1 MSEIR
6 YNRLEDS
13 YVIIA
18 PERLHRPDYMA
29 WSRGDENTRSCPFCE
44 GNEAVTPPEIYAIRD
59 NGSFADEKGWHTR
72 VIANLFKAVQ
82 IEAPYILKH
91 EGANKVWDGFG
102 AHEIIVDSPK
112 HLISMSE
119 WSQTT
124 YFNWLK
130 TIQTRVRD
138 LRNDQRLAHIS
149 IFKNHG
155 VSAGAS
161 QSHPHTQLIGLPIIP
176 KNIQRKYER
185 IYSHYMNSGRL
196 LIDDIIEEER
206 KDGRRIVMESDSFIA
221 FCPFASEHPFE
232 VMVTSSTL
240 PSEIDKIEDSKLE
253 ELSKLLHE
261 LFLRLEVQLGNF
273 DFNIS
278 ISIAPMHKPFATD
291 INFSNINP
299 TCRFNIRITPRIYR
313 HGGFELLTSTM
324 INPVEPERCA
334 QLLRESKEG
343 IL

>member
-29 WSRGDENTRSCPFCE
+29 WSKVDESRVSCPFCE
-44 GNEAVTPPEIYAIRD
+44 GNESVTPAEIYALRP
-59 NGSFADEKGWHTR
+59 NGTFADEKGWATR
-72 VIANLFKAVQ
+72 VVPNLFKAVQ

-102 AHEIIVDSPK
+102 AHEIIIDSPQ
-112 HLISMSE
+112 HLTSMSE
-119 WSQTT
+119 WSQQT

-138 LRNDQRLAHIS
+138 LRNDYRIAYIS
-149 IFKNHG
+149 VFKNHG
-155 VSAGAS
+155 ISAGAS

-176 KNIQRKYER
+176 KNVQRKYER
-185 IYSHYMNSGRL
+185 VYNYYMNSGRIL
-196 LIDDIIEEER
+196 MDDIIQEEK
-206 KDGRRIVMESDSFIA
+206 KDGRRVILQSDSFIA
-221 FCPFASEHPFE
+221 FCPFASEYPFE
-232 VMVTSSTL
+232 VMLTSDTL
-240 PSEIDKIEDSKLE
+240 PSELDRIEDAKLQ
-253 ELSKLLHE
+253 ELSKLLQE
-261 LFLRLEVQLGNF
+261 LFTLMEVQLGNF

-278 ISIAPMHKPFATD
+278 IFIDPMRKHFDSDT
-291 INFSNINP
+291 NGSLVSSV
-299 TCRFNIRITPRIYR
+299 CRFTIRIIPRIYGY
-313 HGGFELLTSTM
+313 GGFEIATGTM

-334 QLLRESKEG
+334 QLLRESHEQN
-343 IL
+343 